1 MAFTAPRNVSGRFG
15 EGLFSGDEGAPNA
28 PAPHDFSGSS
38 AKAALS
44 DEGSLNEESLCK
56 EPKLAE
62 PFCEEAF
69 EGWPFG
75 EEPCL
80 PASAASDANVD
91 TTAFADGTAGA
102 AASSNEAA
110 GAAAFAGAPSFAD
123 APVGSGTFA
132 GAAVGST
139 TFVGTAAFA
148 GEAFSS
154 TAFADTIADTGFPQ
168 FMQNLA
174 SRGSF
179 APHFVQYM
187 PDPPF
192 GFASFARYCKPRCI
206 RHMPTAAYARMPSQ
220 FFYPI
225 YSPFQ
230 EHAL

>member
-1 MAFTAPRNVSGRFG
+1 MAFTAPRNVSGRFS

-44 DEGSLNEESLCK
+44 SEESLCK
-56 EPKLAE
+56 EPRRAE
-62 PFCEEAF
+62 SFCEE
-69 EGWPFG
+69 PFD
-75 EEPCL
+75 EASLDETSFL
-80 PASAASDANVD
+80 PESAASDANVD
-91 TTAFADGTAGA
+91 TTAFADGAAGA

-123 APVGSGTFA
+123 APVDSGTFA

-139 TFVGTAAFA
+139 TFVGAIAA
-148 GEAFSS
+148 
-154 TAFADTIADTGFPQ
+154 TGFPQ

-187 PDPPF
+187 PVIL
-192 GFASFARYCKPRCI
+192 CLI
-206 RHMPTAAYARMPSQ
+206 R
-220 FFYPI
+220 FFC
-225 YSPFQ
+225 SV
-230 EHAL
+230 L

>member
-1 MAFTAPRNVSGRFG
+1 MAFTAPRNVSGRFS

-38 AKAALS
+38 AKASLS

-56 EPKLAE
+56 EPRRAE
-62 PFCEEAF
+62 SFCEE
-69 EGWPFG
+69 PFD
-75 EEPCL
+75 EASLDETSFL
-80 PASAASDANVD
+80 PESAASDANVD
-91 TTAFADGTAGA
+91 TTAFADGAAGA
-102 AASSNEAA
+102 AASSNEA
-110 GAAAFAGAPSFAD
+110 
-123 APVGSGTFA
+123 A

-154 TAFADTIADTGFPQ
+154 TAFADIIADTGFPQ
-168 FMQNLA
+168 FMQNFA

-192 GFASFARYCKPRCI
+192 GFASFARYCKP
-206 RHMPTAAYARMPSQ
+206 
-220 FFYPI
+220 
-225 YSPFQ
+225 
-230 EHAL
+230 

>member
-1 MAFTAPRNVSGRFG
+1 MAFTAPRNVSGRFS

-69 EGWPFG
+69 EGWSLG
-75 EEPCL
+75 EAPCL
-80 PASAASDANVD
+80 PASAASDANAG
-91 TTAFADGTAGA
+91 TTAFADA
-102 AASSNEAA
+102 AA
-110 GAAAFAGAPSFAD
+110 GAAAPLDAAADAKTPSDEAAELTAFAGAPVDSK
-123 APVGSGTFA
+123 TFA
-132 GAAVGST
+132 GAI
-139 TFVGTAAFA
+139 AA
-148 GEAFSS
+148 
-154 TAFADTIADTGFPQ
+154 TGFPQ

-192 GFASFARYCKPRCI
+192 GFASFARYCKP
-206 RHMPTAAYARMPSQ
+206 
-220 FFYPI
+220 
-225 YSPFQ
+225 
-230 EHAL
+230 